1 MSTDNP
7 YSQPEDSSGGN
18 TGPDLN
24 KSSGPAPS
32 GDQSAQG
39 GYGQQNGP
47 AQGGYDG
54 GQGRYQGNQQPG
66 NQQQGNYG
74 PPNGGYGAPQGGY
87 DQPQGQ
93 GDYFFAFVDGAER
106 GPLSPADCQQLAAQG
121 KLNGDTPVRTTS
133 GAQMLAR
140 QIPGVFS
147 HREWLTTLLL
157 SIFLGGF
164 GVDRFYVGQ
173 TGLGVAKLLTCGGCG
188 IWSIIDVILIATRK
202 FPDVDGRA
210 LS

>member
-1 MSTDNP
+1 MSTDDP
-7 YSQPEDSSGGN
+7 YSRPDDSSGGN
-18 TGPDLN
+18 TGWDAN
-24 KSSGPAPS
+24 KADGSAPS
-32 GDQSAQG
+32 GAQG
-39 GYGQQNGP
+39 GYGQQNDP
-47 AQGGYDG
+47 TQGGYGQQNDPSQRGYDG
-54 GQGRYQGNQQPG
+54 GQV
-66 NQQQGNYG
+66 NYG
-74 PPNGGYGAPQGGY
+74 PPNGGYGGPQAGY
-87 DQPQGQ
+87 GQPQSGP
-93 GDYFFAFVDGAER
+93 GDYYFAFVGGAER

-121 KLNGDTPVRTTS
+121 KLNGDTPVRTANGS
-133 GAQMLAR
+133 QLLAK

-188 IWSIIDVILIATRK
+188 IWSIIDVILIAMRK

>member
-7 YSQPEDSSGGN
+7 YSRPEDPSGGH

-24 KSSGPAPS
+24 KQNGPASPE
-32 GDQSAQG
+32 GQQHQG
-39 GYGQQNGP
+39 GYGQQSGP
-47 AQGGYDG
+47 P
-54 GQGRYQGNQQPG
+54 PG
-66 NQQQGNYG
+66 NYGGPGPGNYG
-74 PPNGGYGAPQGGY
+74 PPNGGYGAPQ
-87 DQPQGQ
+87 QGP
-93 GDYFFAFVDGAER
+93 GDYYFAFIDGGER

-121 KLNGDTPVRTTS
+121 KLNGDTPVRLPNGS
-133 GAQMLAR
+133 QLLAK

-147 HREWLTTLLL
+147 PREWLTTLLL
-157 SIFLGGF
+157 SIFLGGL

-188 IWSIIDVILIATRK
+188 IWSIIDVILIALRK